1 MASKFRTGQ
10 LVWTCSV
17 NAEVDGNPDFAK
29 FVTGSLKRHMAGDWG
44 NLCAEDRAEN
54 NQGLVRG
61 FLYAGTP
68 AVLTSLWTMDE
79 GPTAEFMST
88 LYGAL
93 RDRASRAAAVRQAQL
108 EAKSRMRHPYHWAG
122 FVLNGAW

>member
-1 MASKFRTGQ
+1 MASKFPTGQ
-10 LVWTCSV
+10 LVWTCGV

-61 FLYAGTP
+61 GRLFSVYEHN
-68 AVLTSLWTMDE
+68 SLPKIWIITEWDRSVTTILFPDE
-79 GPTAEFMST
+79 
-88 LYGAL
+88 Y
-93 RDRASRAAAVRQAQL
+93 
-108 EAKSRMRHPYHWAG
+108 
-122 FVLNGAW
+122 